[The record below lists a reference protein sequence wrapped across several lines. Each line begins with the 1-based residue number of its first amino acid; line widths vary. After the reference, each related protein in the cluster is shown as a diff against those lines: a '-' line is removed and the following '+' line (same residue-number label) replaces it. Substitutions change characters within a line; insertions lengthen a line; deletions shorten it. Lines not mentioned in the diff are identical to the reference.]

1 MLDRQTEIIAHF
13 IGAFNQTTEKLAARQ
28 DYDAFRAH
36 QLADAE
42 QGTLLNVNVGISSDY
57 LLDGF
62 TPGLAIEMPPLPAPA
77 APWLPFAEDLARI
90 AEELPLNGSAPFY
103 ADEVE
108 VPDVPIPPEFFLTL
122 PAPSSVLHVT
132 SQINTLLDR
141 DVLANRAFEITQEL
155 FDRFGAEAS
164 ATKLLALAEVADE
177 LTVAVTPFGASA
189 AGQADI
195 LMAQIDALDP
205 NALPEGAS
213 ASLFRTETIQQ
224 LPDPPTED
232 GEEEMS
238 ETEGGETEAEGA
250 EEPLILVSPL
260 PPAFSGKVVIDGVI
274 SDEKPET
281 LKERLD
287 ARDGTD
293 DDAEEDDAPMPG
305 VVEVEDGPAGT
316 VSGEVAE
323 PGPLEFA
330 QSLETGDNL
339 LLNQM
344 QAVHDWIDAP
354 VIAVAGSAISLSVIS
369 QVNVM
374 QDLDSNPGQSGN
386 GNSAHAHAA
395 HGPDFDPASLAQNV
409 AIFEN
414 QSNPVEIT
422 EITLPAGAPGI
433 IMTHVMGDLGV
444 DNHITQI
451 NAVSDGDLVSYSFGG
466 FSAEITMG
474 GNSVVNFEMLLEIG
488 AHFDVILVGGNL
500 IEIAQIEQINV
511 LLDDDLI
518 MGGGSGHAPGWAAGH
533 DNLLWNEATLTKVG
547 VDAQVEMSARFQATL
562 DALAEIDAARDPFD
576 PNADYTFPESDA
588 YDAAEGLFG
597 DPLLAGHEALRV
609 LWVEGDLIIRD
620 SFTQINLLDDA
631 DMISVDGPDGL
642 GVEAGGNIL
651 ANSAGLTSAGV
662 DSVIMAAGGVYSDAV
677 IWQAG
682 MIAEE
687 PMPGD
692 LGGMTGDL
700 ASEAVVFLAE
710 GLLENV
716 PSYDD
721 ENFQVAPTA
730 DGGSGSL
737 DALNS
742 VLA

>member
-42 QGTLLNVNVGISSDY
+42 QGPLLNVNVSISSDY
-57 LLDGF
+57 ALDGF
-62 TPGLAIEMPPLPAPA
+62 TPGLGLEMPPPTAPE
-77 APWLPFAEDLARI
+77 APWLPVVEDLARI

-103 ADEVE
+103 AEEVE

-141 DVLANRAFEITQEL
+141 DVLANRSFEITQEL
-155 FDRFGAEAS
+155 FDRFGPEAS
-164 ATKLLALAEVADE
+164 ATQLIALAGVADE

-189 AGQADI
+189 AEQADI

-224 LPDPPTED
+224 LPDPPADD

-238 ETEGGETEAEGA
+238 EEGGETEAEGA

-260 PPAFSGKVVIDGVI
+260 PPAFSGKAVIDGVI
-274 SDEKPET
+274 ADEKPET

-293 DDAEEDDAPMPG
+293 DEAEAEDAPTPG
-305 VVEVEDGPAGT
+305 RVEVEDGPAGT

-323 PGPLEFA
+323 PGPLEHA

-354 VIAVAGSAISLSVIS
+354 VIAVAGTATSLSVIS

-374 QDLDSNPGQSGN
+374 QDVDHNPGHSGG

-395 HGPDFDPASLAQNV
+395 HGPEFDPASLAQNI

-414 QSNPVEIT
+414 QSNPVEIA

-451 NAVSDGDLVSYSFGG
+451 NAVSDSDLVSYSFGA

-474 GNSVVNFEMLLEIG
+474 GNSAVNFEMLLEIG

-518 MGGGSGHAPGWAAGH
+518 MGNGPGNAPPWAASH

-547 VDAQVEMSARFQATL
+547 IDAQVEMSARFQATL
-562 DALAEIDAARDPFD
+562 DALAEIDAGRDPFD
-576 PNADYTFPESDA
+576 PNADYSIPESDA

-642 GVEAGGNIL
+642 GIEAGDNIL
-651 ANSAGLTSAGV
+651 ANAAGLTVAGV

-682 MIAEE
+682 MISDE

-692 LGGMTGDL
+692 LGGITGDL

-710 GLLENV
+710 GLLENA

-721 ENFQVAPTA
+721 ENFQLAPAT